1 MGMTNWKKHFQDR
14 KSDLKKKGKS
24 NSTFPRKGTDY
35 KSKKERDKDGLLEK
49 STS

>member
-1 MGMTNWKKHFQDR
+1 MDWKKYFKKEK
-14 KSDLKKKGKS
+14 KSQEKRSKS